1 MKIKLTHR
9 NRHTGIIMIEEK
21 THIER
26 PAFAEILSF
35 GEPMFELSQVNLN
48 NNGEADFLSGFG
60 GDASNFAIAAAR
72 QGANVGMLTHM
83 GDDEFGK
90 KFLNLWDKENVNI
103 STVVSNPNSH
113 TGVYFITHDK
123 DGHHFSFLRKGSAAS
138 LITPSQLPVEAIKSA
153 KLLHITAITQ
163 AISDTSCD
171 STFKA
176 IEIASE
182 NKTLTSYDTNLRLKL
197 WSLNRARAIIN
208 ETASL
213 VDICFPSIDE
223 AQLLTGLE
231 HEDDIIDYYLK
242 IGSKTVVLKKGAQGA
257 TVANESIRVSL
268 PPFKTNPLDAT
279 AAGDSFAGSFCTHF
293 VNGYSL
299 EECLKFANATA
310 SITITGYGAVAPLPT
325 LEQVLDRIENGQLK

>member
-1 MKIKLTHR
+1 MF
-9 NRHTGIIMIEEK
+9 EENK
-21 THIER
+21 HIEK
-26 PAFAEILSF
+26 PKFAEILSF

-72 QGANVGMLTHM
+72 QGANVGMLTHI

-90 KFLNLWDKENVNI
+90 KFLKLWDDESVNT
-103 STVVSNPNSH
+103 STVIANPNSH
-113 TGVYFITHDK
+113 TGVYFITHDEN
-123 DGHHFSFLRKGSAAS
+123 GHHFSFLRKGSAAS
-138 LITPSQLPVEAIKSA
+138 LVSPTQLPVNAIKNA

-171 STFKA
+171 ATFKA
-176 IEIASE
+176 IEVASE
-182 NKTLTSYDTNLRLKL
+182 NNTLTSYDTNLRLKL

-223 AQLLTGLE
+223 AQLLTGLV
-231 HEDDIIDYYLK
+231 HEDDIIDHYLK
-242 IGSKTVVLKKGAQGA
+242 LGSKTVVLKKGAEGA

-268 PPFKTNPLDAT
+268 PPFKTTPVDAT

-293 VNGYSL
+293 VNGRSL
-299 EECLKFANATA
+299 EDCLKLANATA
-310 SITITGYGAVAPLPT
+310 SITIMGYGAVAPLPT
-325 LEQVLDRIENGQLK
+325 LEQVLDRIENGK